1 MLNKKEILIITVI
14 ALILA
19 FTISL
24 IESLKIFSYTLITV
38 FLIILIN
45 ILAKKVVSFYFD
57 SEIEI
62 GLWEIKRY
70 GFKAHKYFK
79 KPFPAGAFFPIITT
93 AFSFGYIVWMAS
105 LVFEVKS
112 KIYRAAKRHGLYSFS
127 EMTEYHIGVI
137 AAAGILANIG
147 FAIIGYLINFPEF
160 VRLNIYYAAF
170 NMIPISDLDGNKI
183 FFGSKVLWSFLA
195 SIVLI
200 ALIGCII
207 II

>member
-1 MLNKKEILIITVI
+1 MLNKKEVIIIIVI
-14 ALILA
+14 SLILA

-24 IESLKIFSYTLITV
+24 IESLKIFSYTLFTI
-38 FLIILIN
+38 FLIIIIN
-45 ILAKKVVSFYFD
+45 TLAKKVMSFYLD

-70 GFKAHKYFK
+70 GFKAYKYFK
-79 KPFPAGAFFPIITT
+79 KPFPAGAFLPIITT
-93 AFSFGYIVWMAS
+93 AFSFGYLVWMAS
-105 LVFEVKS
+105 LIFEVKP

-127 EMTEYHIGVI
+127 EITEYHIGLI
-137 AAAGILANIG
+137 AAAGILANLG

-160 VRLNIYYAAF
+160 VGLNIYYAAF

-183 FFGSKVLWSFLA
+183 FFGSKLLWSFLA

-200 ALIGCII
+200 ALIGSILII
-207 II
+207 